1 VRLRLIFAAK
11 LAAVGTALIFQT
23 LITTANSVT
32 QRLGFSSQYLIE
44 KIFLVRVF
52 ISLSVLSERLDD
64 QNAPTMKKVLIVII
78 LLQRRDQVQY
88 SEFQSSWDT
97 QTTDI
102 EFFK

>member
-1 VRLRLIFAAK
+1 
-11 LAAVGTALIFQT
+11 
-23 LITTANSVT
+23 
-32 QRLGFSSQYLIE
+32 
-44 KIFLVRVF
+44 
-52 ISLSVLSERLDD
+52 LSVLSERLDD